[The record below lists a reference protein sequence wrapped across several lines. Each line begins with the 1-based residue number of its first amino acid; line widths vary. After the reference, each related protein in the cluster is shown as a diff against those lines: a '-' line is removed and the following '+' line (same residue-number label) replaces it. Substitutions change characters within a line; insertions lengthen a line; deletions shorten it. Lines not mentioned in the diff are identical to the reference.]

1 MSSQSTPLP
10 NYRVFSQEL
19 PPKCKLEQ
27 PPWRARGNICGND
40 NTVTSRTLSC
50 KYTHTHTGKDLS
62 ARLHTAARFV
72 TAGDW
77 EQPRCPSVGNGFN
90 ELWSIYT
97 QRLLKKW
104 RNHLYA
110 DLEPSLRHTV
120 KWKEQGVREVVNGKV
135 KEYINTLSH
144 KCIKMSGRTHKAM
157 IALVQ

>member
-10 NYRVFSQEL
+10 NHRVFSQEI
-19 PPKCKLEQ
+19 PPKCKAEQ
-27 PPWRARGNICGND
+27 PPGRAHGNICGND

-50 KYTHTHTGKDLS
+50 KYTHAHRERRQCKVTHCGTICNS
-62 ARLHTAARFV
+62 RRLGATQMSISRELVQWIMKHLH
-72 TAGDW
+72 
-77 EQPRCPSVGNGFN
+77 SVVV
-90 ELWSIYT
+90 
-97 QRLLKKW
+97 KKW

-120 KWKEQGVREVVNGKV
+120 KWKEQGVGEVVNRKV

-144 KCIKMSGRTHKAM
+144 KCIKMSGRPHKEM